1 MTYLLAGTVFVAA
14 IVLAACSLIYVE
26 STGQQ
31 PVNIQTTDP
40 TNVLGS
46 QNVTSA
52 DRASRGSA
60 HGDITTD
67 ATADSVPT
75 VTVPINNPVTLP

>member
-1 MTYLLAGTVFVAA
+1 MTYM
-14 IVLAACSLIYVE
+14 LAAVVVIASIILVACSVIYVE
-26 STGQQ
+26 SAGEQ
-31 PVNIQTTDP
+31 PLNIQTTDP

-52 DRASRGSA
+52 DRAARGSA
-60 HGDITTD
+60 HGDIKTD

-75 VTVPINNPVTLP
+75 VTIPINNPVGGQ